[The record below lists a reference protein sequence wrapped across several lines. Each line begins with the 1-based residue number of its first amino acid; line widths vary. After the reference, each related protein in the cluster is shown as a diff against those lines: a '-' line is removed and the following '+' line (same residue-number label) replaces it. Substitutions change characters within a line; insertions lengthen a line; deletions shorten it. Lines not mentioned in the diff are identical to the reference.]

1 MRLHTLAAT
10 LIAAAPALA
19 LAHPGHDAI
28 AAGLV
33 DGFMHPFTG
42 IDHIAA
48 MVAVGLWSALTL
60 RRQRWLAPLAFAAM
74 LLAGALFA
82 VPAVAFAEPMI
93 AVSLLALGLGVAAR
107 IELPAVA
114 GALAVGVFALF
125 HGAAHGA
132 QAQGG
137 ASLAGLVA
145 ATALLH
151 AAGLVLGTALRTRD
165 GWMAGMLGGGVA
177 LVGAAGLLA

>member
-1 MRLHTLAAT
+1 MRLPTLAAT

-19 LAHPGHDAI
+19 LAHPGHQAM

-33 DGFMHPFTG
+33 EGFMHPFTG
-42 IDHIAA
+42 VDHIAA

-82 VPAVAFAEPMI
+82 APALAFAEPMI

-107 IELPAVA
+107 IELPALA

-132 QAQGG
+132 QLQGG
-137 ASLAGLVA
+137 AALAGMVL

-151 AAGLVLGTALRTRD
+151 AAGLVIGSALRTRG
-165 GWMAGMLGGGVA
+165 GWLAGAFGGGVA
-177 LVGAAGLLA
+177 LVGAATLLA